1 MSLMRRSLTAQSR
14 GQVMVL
20 GAVALMVMALM
31 LMASFSVSNA
41 IHEKIRIQSHAD
53 AEAYSVAVFEARA
66 LNVTTHYNRAIAAT
80 LVAQMSL
87 HSWMAIATANVAQLE
102 GEMIS
107 LFMIAADEASQG
119 CYPYVFTH
127 CICMFTALANAA
139 AVYMELLDWVDKLQG
154 HDDEFNDAVKAF
166 KEMADSL
173 HASQNKVLDR
183 MWNEFDTGTTML
195 STLKEKNAAAS
206 AYAGNMPKM
215 NRSSFACAL
224 EGSSHDDDCEAKDR
238 PKADTED
245 RSKVMQNA
253 ANAARP
259 NFDTRS
265 SGPDISH
272 QNWDM
277 GSGDVPTDQ
286 LWNGEWKLLTE
297 TTTAGVAKGKDA
309 PSAGDEG
316 NDVGAQM
323 PMLGG
328 ANKVSNYLHAKPA
341 TGFFSA
347 DIFSDTNGGEHKST
361 FALNDNDHSEF
372 KGVQL
377 EDPCQESNCFVNFR
391 ANTNADQDYG
401 QPTVYGAVSQSL
413 RKYHLK
419 NQAGFADHPGW
430 EINNDGQVKVKL
442 VQGEDPA
449 VINYVARH
457 DGYAVAKAKVY
468 FHQLGNWAAPPNFFD
483 PFWRAKLHF
492 FNRSEMEAVL
502 KDIGDEDGTKMLPG
516 APVEGEL

>member
-1 MSLMRRSLTAQSR
+1 MSLVRRPRSAQPR
-14 GQVMVL
+14 GQVIVL
-20 GAVALMVMALM
+20 GALALLVMALM

-66 LNVTTHYNRAIAAT
+66 FNVTTHYNRAIAAT
-80 LVAQMSL
+80 LVAQLSL
-87 HSWMAIATANVAQLE
+87 HSWMAIATANIAQLE

-107 LFMIAADEASQG
+107 LAFVAAYETALG

-127 CICMFTALANAA
+127 CPCVAI
-139 AVYMELLDWVDKLQG
+139 AVLNSFFVFLELQDWKDKLQD

-195 STLKEKNAAAS
+195 STLKTKNAAAS
-206 AYAGNMPKM
+206 TYAGNMPKM

-224 EGSSHDDDCEAKDR
+224 EGSTHDDDCEAKDR

-259 NFDTRS
+259 SFDTGS
-265 SGPDISH
+265 MAPAISH
-272 QNWDM
+272 ENWDM

-286 LWNGEWKLLTE
+286 LWNGSWNLIAE
-297 TTTAGVAKGKDA
+297 TSSAGVSKEKNK
-309 PSAGDEG
+309 PNSGDVG
-316 NDVGAQM
+316 NDVGAM
-323 PMLGG
+323 ANGG
-328 ANKVSNYLHAKPA
+328 NMVRSYLDTPVAPGA
-341 TGFFSA
+341 FSA

-361 FALNDNDHSEF
+361 FALNDSDHSEF

-391 ANTNADQDYG
+391 ANTNPDLDFG

-419 NQAGFADHPGW
+419 NGGGFADHPGW

-449 VINYVARH
+449 VINYVPRH
-457 DGYAVAKAKVY
+457 EGYAVAKAKVY
-468 FHQLGNWAAPPNFFD
+468 FHQLGNWSAPPNFFD

-492 FNRSEMEAVL
+492 FKRAEMSAVL
-502 KDIGDEDGTKMLPG
+502 SDIGDEDGTKMLDG